1 MDKPVERK
9 ILLRRLFHSDRDLY
23 KIGKLAGLT
32 WFTRFEAKFERDR
45 YAYFADEERKEA
57 IEKIVSELPDDRFV
71 EVVNKVFRE
80 EERYVEIDRFVGE
93 NYYFDVGVGLKLEN
107 KQEELRKEVWNAL
120 DETHGRSY
128 HFLKAIIELHKEGRW
143 DKAYG
148 GATWVDILAKIRE
161 LRGVYPPP
169 RDLALLKSY
178 KIYYKTGSRRYPT
191 HTVPEEIIPVVEEVL
206 DQYLE
211 KRIYAH
217 HAGLGNKGVTKGK
230 LSRQL
235 LE

>member
-1 MDKPVERK
+1 MDKHIERK
-9 ILLRRLFHSDRDLY
+9 ILLRRIFHSDRDLY
-23 KIGKLAGLT
+23 KIGKLADLA
-32 WFTRFEAKFERDR
+32 WFSRFGTKFERDK
-45 YAYFADEERKEA
+45 YAYFADDERKEV
-57 IEKIVSELPDDRFV
+57 IENIVSELPDDRFV

-93 NYYFDVGVGLKLEN
+93 YYYFDVSTGLRLEN
-107 KQEELRKEVWNAL
+107 KLEELKKDVWDAL
-120 DETHGRSY
+120 GETSGRSY
-128 HFLKAIIELHKEGRW
+128 YFLKAIIELHKEGRW

-161 LRGVYPPP
+161 LKGAYPPP

-206 DQYLE
+206 ERYF
-211 KRIYAH
+211 K
-217 HAGLGNKGVTKGK
+217 T
-230 LSRQL
+230 
-235 LE
+235 